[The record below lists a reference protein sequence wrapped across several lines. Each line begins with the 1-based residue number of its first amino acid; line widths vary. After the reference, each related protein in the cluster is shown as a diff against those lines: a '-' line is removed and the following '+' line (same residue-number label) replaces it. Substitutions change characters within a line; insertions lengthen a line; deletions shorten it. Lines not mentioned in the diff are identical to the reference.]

1 MTMDALLPADFL
13 ANFQFL
19 RPLWLLALVPA
30 VLFVA
35 ALWRL
40 NSSVTAWDR
49 AIDKDL
55 LPYLLDRSKN
65 ASQRTPLLL
74 LLAVWVLSSL
84 ALAGPVWEKLPQP
97 VQKREDALV
106 IVLDLSLSM
115 FAPDHSPSRVDLAKR
130 KLRDILALRGEGQT
144 ALVVYAGDA
153 HTVTPLTDDVVT
165 IEALVPSLN
174 PNIMPL
180 FGSDPVSALEI
191 AIDLLKNTDGGSGK
205 ILLMTDGIAGYDE
218 EQTIA
223 DLLDGSDNELLVMG
237 IGTEEGAP
245 IRTNDGNF
253 LTDERGTI
261 IVPKLNKNL
270 LSSLAN
276 RVGGRYHDIQLADSD
291 LAYLLSDLNPLD
303 DEALSDVE
311 EEFDVWYEAGPWLL
325 LLVLPLAAF
334 AFRRGWLLVLPL
346 LVATSVLTP
355 IQPLMAAEFGPSVD
369 IQINE
374 DGFPLPSEAEAGF
387 SWSETWRNL
396 WQTPDQRGAEA
407 MGESQYGEAAR
418 LFESPDWR
426 GAASYR
432 GGNYEAAIA
441 SFAANP
447 TADGHYNRGNAL
459 ALSGNYAEA
468 ITAYNIALGLDGTHA
483 EALQNKEIVE
493 QLLQE
498 QEAEEG
504 EQDEGDS
511 EDSDSQQNSESES
524 DQQEENSEQQDQESQ
539 EGDQEQQEQD
549 QQQQDAPEEQESSE
563 SNSEQNTAS
572 ETENQEF
579 EEQQALEQWLRR
591 IDDDPGELLRR
602 KFRYQYRKRQ
612 LEGTANQNGGQIW

>member
-1 MTMDALLPADFL
+1 MDALLPADFL

-223 DLLDGSDNELLVMG
+223 DLLDGSGNELLVMG

-325 LLVLPLAAF
+325 ILVLPLAAF

-355 IQPLMAAEFGPSVD
+355 VQPLMAAEFGPTVD

-374 DGFPLPSEAEAGF
+374 EGFPLPSEAEAGF

-407 MGESQYGEAAR
+407 MRESQYGEAAR
-418 LFESPDWR
+418 LFESTDWR

>member
-1 MTMDALLPADFL
+1 MDALLPADFL

-106 IVLDLSLSM
+106 VVLDLSLSM

-223 DLLDGSDNELLVMG
+223 DLLDGSGNELLVMG

-355 IQPLMAAEFGPSVD
+355 VQPLMAAEFGPTVD

-374 DGFPLPSEAEAGF
+374 EGFPLPSEAEAGF

-396 WQTPDQRGAEA
+396 WQTPDQRGAQA

-418 LFESPDWR
+418 LFESTDWR